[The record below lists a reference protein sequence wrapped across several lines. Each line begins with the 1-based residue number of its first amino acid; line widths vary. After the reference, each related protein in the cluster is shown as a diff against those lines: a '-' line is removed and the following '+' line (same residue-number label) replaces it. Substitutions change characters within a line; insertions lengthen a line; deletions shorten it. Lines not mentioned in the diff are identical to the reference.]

1 MEELLAF
8 LIQLFG
14 ELILQVVFD
23 LALDTFTSAGELDL
37 SKWKP
42 AVAWL
47 GLFVVGG
54 VVGGVTAFYWPERLI
69 RFGPTTGLS
78 LFLSP
83 LGTGLVMQQ
92 WGRYRRA
99 KGSKASIVST
109 FGGGA
114 AFGLGVALLRFL
126 GTR

>member
-23 LALDTFTSAGELDL
+23 LALETFTSASELDL

-42 AVAWL
+42 AAALL

-83 LGTGLVMQQ
+83 LGTGFVMRR
-92 WGRYRRA
+92 WGKYRQS
-99 KGSKASIVST
+99 KGQAISIIST

-114 AFGLGVALLRFL
+114 AFGFGVALLRFV